1 MPPSCLLKFI
11 QQTFLQHQEKLPQ
24 NPSWAAP
31 GPFPSPLCCSM
42 WSAACSVSRV
52 CYLRPHRLWPTKLL
66 CPWNFP
72 GKNTGVSCNFPLQ
85 GIFLTQGL
93 NPQLLYLLHWQMG
106 SSPLHHQGSPTVCE
120 GFTTNV
126 CITSYFSRET
136 LCLGTFYLQNPLHL
150 MLSDTCKFKLAEI
163 MQNIK
168 HTQYEFDASSYYH
181 LYSENLPYGYSSDI
195 WTVGPQVN
203 STYQRSSMSASHPG
217 LQKTVFCLLQL
228 SEVTNHLLPML
239 PVDLA
244 FYKQHGSIG
253 KVNYPWLAANN
264 KIIML

>member
-24 NPSWAAP
+24 NPSWVAP
-31 GPFPSPLCCSM
+31 GPFPAPLCCSV

-52 CYLRPHRLWPTKLL
+52 CSLRPHRLWPTRLL
-66 CPWNFP
+66 CPWNSP
-72 GKNTGVSCNFPLQ
+72 GKNAGVSCNFLLQ

-106 SSPLHHQGSPTVCE
+106 SSPLYHQGSPTVCE

-136 LCLGTFYLQNPLHL
+136 LCLGTFYLQNPLNL

-168 HTQYEFDASSYYH
+168 HTRVWCKQFSPPVLWESALWILFWH
-181 LYSENLPYGYSSDI
+181 LDC
-195 WTVGPQVN
+195 WTTGKFN
-203 STYQRSSMSASHPG
+203 
-217 LQKTVFCLLQL
+217 L
-228 SEVTNHLLPML
+228 SEVINVCFP
-239 PVDLA
+239 PWSPEN
-244 FYKQHGSIG
+244 KQFSVYSSYQKSLTTYFLCSPLIWHFISRMDPLE
-253 KVNYPWLAANN
+253 KW
-264 KIIML
+264 IIPG